1 MYSTWLAY
9 LLWWISGCGWMGF
22 HRFYLGKIGTGLL
35 WMFTFGLC
43 GIGSIYDLI
52 TLSKQVREANL
63 QKAILDNASRPDN
76 YNQLVNKKEKI
87 EYVVLKIAKSNKG
100 IITASELALAAKAPL
115 EEAKKTLNNMVS
127 KGYAELR
134 VRQSGSIV
142 YTIPDLM
149 DDNVPLID

>member
-1 MYSTWLAY
+1 
-9 LLWWISGCGWMGF
+9 
-22 HRFYLGKIGTGLL
+22 
-35 WMFTFGLC
+35 MFTFGLC